1 MALPEYPS
9 AHTFASP
16 NYNERPQGMGVSAIV
31 LHATVGEASPSLN
44 WLVNPSSQVS
54 CHYLIDRDGAVYQLV
69 EEQDRAWHAG
79 PSFYAGL
86 NDWNNFSIGIEM
98 VNRNDGVD
106 PYNPP
111 LVEACK
117 QLCIYL
123 VAKYGIAREMIVTH
137 QMISGALTGKSDPK
151 GFPLA
156 NFVNAVMTSLPPPV
170 RQAAWLSLGLPY
182 NSEAALQE
190 KATEL
195 GLGHPMTNEL
205 RAVIRGVRWVFQ
217 AYDGGIVGTEEGN
230 WANVRKIDWM

>member
-1 MALPEYPS
+1 
-9 AHTFASP
+9 
-16 NYNERPQGMGVSAIV
+16 MGVSAIV
-31 LHATVGEASPSLN
+31 LHATVGDASASLN

-54 CHYLIDRDGAVYQLV
+54 CHYLIDRDGTVYQLV
-69 EEQDRAWHAG
+69 EERLRAWHAG

-106 PYNPP
+106 PYDAP

-123 VAKYGIAREMIVTH
+123 VSKYGIASSMIATH
-137 QMISGALTGKSDPK
+137 AMISGAITGKTDPRN
-151 GFPLA
+151 FPLA
-156 NFVNAVMTSLPPPV
+156 SFVAGVMKDLPPPV
-170 RQAAWLSLGLPY
+170 RQAAWLSMGLDY
-182 NSEAALQE
+182 NASAALQE

-205 RAVIRGVRWVFQ
+205 RIVIQGVRWVFQ
-217 AYDGGIVGTEEGN
+217 GFDGGIVGTEEGN
-230 WANVRKIDWM
+230 WANARKIDWL